1 MNLSTMLIAG
11 VALALFIALPAALC
25 IAGSWRAPAARAPAR
40 RWNIRLSLASMLLY
54 VLAFN
59 LTFFIQ
65 EFFLALPKAL
75 TPGLR
80 VTLYHNN
87 HTWEGT
93 SPLAALFQ
101 GTGALATCV
110 SALVCASLLAFA
122 GVRSATLRM
131 FLLWMALC
139 GAFMALP
146 QVAVGA
152 LSAGSD
158 LGMAMGYFH
167 LGTVART
174 AAGLAAMAAM
184 PVIGLLLARAW
195 LAGSGGADGPA
206 NVRERARFVFS
217 TVTLPALVA
226 LPVIVVFRVPRSW
239 LEVLFLPVVV
249 TWFGTIWIQAGACWL
264 DSRRRL
270 PAGEPRV
277 SLMLPLLA
285 ALALL
290 LIFQLVLRP
299 GIRLG

>member
-1 MNLSTMLIAG
+1 MLITG
-11 VALALFIALPAALC
+11 LALALFVVAPPALS
-25 IAGSWRAPAARAPAR
+25 IAGLRGAPGTDRSAPSWNA
-40 RWNIRLSLASMLLY
+40 RLSLASMLLY

-65 EFFLALPKAL
+65 EFFLALPKAF
-75 TPGLR
+75 TPGLS

-87 HTWEGT
+87 QVWEGA

-110 SALVCASLLAFA
+110 SALVCAALL
-122 GVRSATLRM
+122 RSARSLTWRI
-131 FLLWMALC
+131 FLLWMVVC

-152 LSAGSD
+152 LSTGSD

-167 LGTVART
+167 LGTTART
-174 AAGLAAMAAM
+174 VAAIAALIAM
-184 PVIGLLLARAW
+184 PAIALWLVRPW
-195 LAGSGGADGPA
+195 LACWEDIGVALG
-206 NVRERARFVFS
+206 VRERARFVFRAV
-217 TVTLPALVA
+217 TVPALAALPAIVA
-226 LPVIVVFRVPRSW
+226 FRVPRSW

-249 TWFGTIWIQAGACWL
+249 TWFATIWIQVGACWL
-264 DSRRRL
+264 EPQHEPKDSARRVAIVV
-270 PAGEPRV
+270 P
-277 SLMLPLLA
+277 MFA

-290 LIFQLVLRP
+290 LVFQLVLRP